1 MDFLKDL
8 FGGQAL
14 SFEQL
19 KAAAQDK
26 GFDVVNAAGGAY
38 VAKADADNLRGQV
51 STLTTQLKEANGKLE
66 GFDPEWKNKAETA
79 AKQLRDQQFDFAL
92 EKALSKSGARSG
104 AAVRGLLN
112 RDKLQLAD
120 DGEILGL
127 DKQIDALKKAED
139 TAFLFEE
146 PRKPS
151 TGMSHEGSTEGT
163 TDKKEAA
170 NAALRGLFGK
180 EGN

>member
-1 MDFLKDL
+1 MEFLKDL

-14 SFEQL
+14 TFDQL
-19 KAAAQDK
+19 QTAAQGK
-26 GFDVVNAAGGAY
+26 GFEVVNAAGGAY
-38 VAKADADNLRGQV
+38 VSKADADNLRSQV
-51 STLTTQLKEANGKLE
+51 STLTVQLGEANKKLE
-66 GFDPEWKNKAETA
+66 GFDPEWKKKADA
-79 AKQLRDQQFDFAL
+79 ATQQLNQQKFDFAL

-127 DKQIDALKKAED
+127 DKQLDALKKAED

-146 PRKPS
+146 QKKVS
-151 TGMSHEGSTEGT
+151 TGMSHEGGTEVT
-163 TDKKEAA
+163 QDKKEAA
-170 NAALRGLFGK
+170 NEAFRSIFRK
-180 EGN
+180 

>member
-1 MDFLKDL
+1 MEFLKDL

-14 SFEQL
+14 TFDQL
-19 KAAAQDK
+19 QTAAQGK
-26 GFDVVNAAGGAY
+26 GFEVVNAAGGAY
-38 VAKADADNLRGQV
+38 VSKADADNLRSQV
-51 STLTTQLKEANGKLE
+51 SALTGQLGEANKKLE
-66 GFDPEWKNKAETA
+66 DFDPEWKEKADA
-79 AKQLRDQQFDFAL
+79 ATQQLNQQKFDFAL

-127 DKQIDALKKAED
+127 DKQLDALKKAED

-146 PRKPS
+146 QKKVS
-151 TGMSHEGSTEGT
+151 TGMSHEGGTEVT
-163 TDKKEAA
+163 QDKKEAA
-170 NAALRGLFGK
+170 NEAFRSIFRK
-180 EGN
+180 